1 MKSKYY
7 ITALFI
13 LSSLLLWTA
22 CSDSSTGNI
31 PDDLTGESVTYELIP
46 ANDSSIDGKV
56 TFDERVDGDVQV
68 AIELNGLEEEEEE
81 REQED
86 ALSGDDAQV
95 HDQQSQRHRIDDD
108 ERNGHP

>member
-1 MKSKYY
+1 MKSKFY

-31 PDDLTGESVTYELIP
+31 PDDLTGESVSYELSP

-68 AIELNGLEEEEEE
+68 TIELNGLEEEEEY
-81 REQED
+81 RVGVYNNS
-86 ALSGDDAQV
+86 AKIGRASCRARV
-95 HDQQSQRHRIDDD
+95 
-108 ERNGHP
+108 